1 MVRRHI
7 YFRAATSLSSTA
19 SSIFQSRSSETLRK
33 RLCMWMLKT
42 GSRRRPVHR
51 VCRNQKPDRL
61 LCPVFRS
68 GRHDSNMRPQ
78 HPKCRALPT
87 ALRPD
92 NERHYIEQ
100 NVSPQNIWL
109 VNVMGRGFFLLLKK
123 RRFTG
128 SWHIQAHDRA
138 ERGTAKHLSP
148 ESPGKMIFSSFQ
160 GQTLHW
166 QPADRIRGLCRLWHR
181 KTFGS

>member
-1 MVRRHI
+1 
-7 YFRAATSLSSTA
+7 
-19 SSIFQSRSSETLRK
+19 
-33 RLCMWMLKT
+33 MWMLKT

-51 VCRNQKPDRL
+51 VYRNQKPDRL

-100 NVSPQNIWL
+100 NVSPQNICL
-109 VNVMGRGFFLLLKK
+109 LNLQGRRFFFFFSRRDASLAAGISKPTIEQNVASQNICLLNLLGRGFFLLFRK
-123 RRFTG
+123 RLFKV
-128 SWHIQAHDRA
+128 SWPIQAHDRA
-138 ERGTAKHLSP
+138 ECGIAKHLSP
-148 ESPGKMIFSSFQ
+148 ESTGKGIFSSPREVTFS
-160 GQTLHW
+160 
-166 QPADRIRGLCRLWHR
+166 LCKCQHYLFA
-181 KTFGS
+181 T